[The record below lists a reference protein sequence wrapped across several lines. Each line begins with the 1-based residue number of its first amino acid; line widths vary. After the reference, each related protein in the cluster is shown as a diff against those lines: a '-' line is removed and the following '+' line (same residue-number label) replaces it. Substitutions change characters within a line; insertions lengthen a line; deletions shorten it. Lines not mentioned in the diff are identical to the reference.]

1 MSAVLRL
8 IDISDDATLE
18 VSRHQRAADPVREWP
33 EQFTAVREQLRL
45 SLELRPMSE
54 APKEGTSFTAYLTT
68 GKRVQAERY
77 DEGFATPDN
86 LLEAS
91 DFVGWLAG
99 SEERIEAEVYALTER
114 QQAAAYHAEEEDN
127 ERQYGLED
135 DRDALA
141 SAGFNEE
148 E

>member
-1 MSAVLRL
+1 MSAALRL

-33 EQFTAVREQLRL
+33 PFEKVREELRASLNLRL
-45 SLELRPMSE
+45 MED

-68 GKRVQAERY
+68 GKRVQAERF

-86 LLEAS
+86 LLEAE

-99 SEERIEAEVYALTER
+99 SEELSEVRFPALTER
-114 QQAAAYHAEEEDN
+114 QERAEYEAEIEDN
-127 ERQYGLED
+127 QRQYGLE
-135 DRDALA
+135 
-141 SAGFNEE
+141 EE